1 MSRWDRWS
9 VPPTEIGRPFR
20 TRVRVTRVVS
30 QMGTTIS
37 RRGSNSVSDWMRAAG
52 PPSISVSEA
61 SQNPMKRLPESPMK
75 IRPAGKL
82 KTRNPKMAPANVK
95 QLSDNAGCPPCQ
107 KNAPCKE
114 LTSTATPAASPL
126 TLSNRL
132 NAFVMPTI
140 QRAASARSKGTLP
153 VSGWRRTKE
162 IGVRAQ
168 TISPSSF
175 QRGRS
180 FQMSSA
186 KPSKNMPDAAA
197 ASVSCCRSR
206 VPRHSA
212 TETNETKME
221 MPPHTGVGATCNRPD
236 DDRASQG
243 NREAKRRIAKVRA
256 APKTNGGK
264 TADNAE
270 IAKFMA
276 VLSDGN
282 PASAVELFR
291 TMRAEDRA
299 RTYTTGL
306 SQTAD
311 LEPNDKGASLLPASL
326 TCGQARGRPAHA
338 GPCRFE

>member
-1 MSRWDRWS
+1 
-9 VPPTEIGRPFR
+9 
-20 TRVRVTRVVS
+20 
-30 QMGTTIS
+30 
-37 RRGSNSVSDWMRAAG
+37 
-52 PPSISVSEA
+52 
-61 SQNPMKRLPESPMK
+61 
-75 IRPAGKL
+75 
-82 KTRNPKMAPANVK
+82 MAPANVK
-95 QLSDNAGCPPCQ
+95 QLSDSAGCPPCQ
-107 KNAPCKE
+107 KNAPCKK

-243 NREAKRRIAKVRA
+243 SREAKRRIAKVRA

-270 IAKFMA
+270 IARCMA

-282 PASAVELFR
+282 ARCVLALYNDARPRTRKKLKSQWFPECLRRSERASW
-291 TMRAEDRA
+291 
-299 RTYTTGL
+299 
-306 SQTAD
+306 
-311 LEPNDKGASLLPASL
+311 LPASL
-326 TCGQARGRPAHA
+326 TCGQARR
-338 GPCRFE
+338 